1 VINGRPAVFFDRDGT
16 LIDDVGFLKD
26 PAALRMIPG
35 AAEAVRTLN
44 ALNIPTC
51 VVSNQSGVARGYIEE
66 SDLTA
71 IHARL
76 QDELRRAGAWLDR
89 IEYCPHHPTAG
100 IPPYNIVCE
109 CRKPL
114 PGMLHR
120 AASALQLDLRRSYV
134 IGDKTID
141 VQTGKAVGAAAILVL
156 TGFGKDSQDECEAL
170 GLRPDYVAPTV
181 AEAVRFIVTKIG
193 EQNSHA

>member
-1 VINGRPAVFFDRDGT
+1 VFFDRDGT
-16 LIDDVGFLKD
+16 LIDDVGFLKN
-26 PAALRMIPG
+26 PADLRMIPG

-44 ALNIPTC
+44 ALRIPTC

-66 SDLTA
+66 TDLTS

-89 IEYCPHHPTAG
+89 IDYCPHHPTAG

-120 AASALQLDLRRSYV
+120 AASALQIDLRRSFV

-141 VQTGKAVGAAAILVL
+141 VQTGRAVGAAGILVL
-156 TGFGKDSQDECEAL
+156 TGYGKVSQEECKAL
-170 GLRPDYVAPTV
+170 GVQPDYVAPGV
-181 AEAVRFIVTKIG
+181 ADAVRFILTKIG
-193 EQNSHA
+193 EQNPHA